1 LLSQAYT
8 SQYVALIMMALLM
21 SEDRISLTDRRNE
34 IIAGLH
40 ALPHNIAKVLAND
53 SKLQD
58 MAKDTLK
65 VSQGSGHLSGARDP
79 VGVEMFCRLLA

>member
-1 LLSQAYT
+1 
-8 SQYVALIMMALLM
+8 MMALLM

-40 ALPHNIAKVLAND
+40 ALPQNIAKVLAND

-65 VSQGSGHLSGARDP
+65 VS
-79 VGVEMFCRLLA
+79 VEVDFS